1 MIQVNGKLRG
11 NIRVAKT
18 AGKDAVEAAAVA
30 NEQVQK
36 FIDQKHGW
44 RAQRASLQVVCDMVF
59 EMPYIGTCMRILAIV
74 VLGLVTAACGFQLR
88 GQATLPFETLY
99 VAIPDISLMGTE
111 LKRNIIA
118 GTRTRL
124 VNDPALA
131 QATLSVTAEDRGKTI
146 LSLDTGGQVREF
158 QLRYRLSFR
167 VRDAKG
173 RDYLP
178 QSEIRVTRDVSYS
191 SAQVLAK
198 ESEEQLLYR
207 DMQSDMVQQILR
219 RLAAAPAEP
228 VAFEPEPSH
237 ATAR

>member
-1 MIQVNGKLRG
+1 
-11 NIRVAKT
+11 
-18 AGKDAVEAAAVA
+18 
-30 NEQVQK
+30 
-36 FIDQKHGW
+36 
-44 RAQRASLQVVCDMVF
+44 
-59 EMPYIGTCMRILAIV
+59 MRILAIV

-99 VAIPDISLMGTE
+99 VAIPDISPLGIE

-118 GTRTRL
+118 GTHTSLAR
-124 VNDPALA
+124 NPAEA
-131 QATLSVTAEDRGKTI
+131 QATLSVTSEERGKTI
-146 LSLDTGGQVREF
+146 LSFDTSGQVREF

-167 VRDAKG
+167 VRDARG

-178 QSEIRVTRDVSYS
+178 QSEIRLTRDISYS
-191 SAQVLAK
+191 NTQVLAK
-198 ESEEQLLYR
+198 ESEELLLFR

-228 VAFEPEPSH
+228 IEFEPAAKD